1 MQIISMAIPYDGL
14 DEQIHLKIA
23 MLDELNVNER
33 VDYSVYDNYHSI
45 RELDFDLIKTF
56 FDEYA
61 YGYELDEYSSI
72 IMDMTRSSPDEPLD
86 TFIYSVIIPCILD
99 VGRFDITKELES
111 RGVLMDV
118 ELYYDSIIFRDDH
131 LVVNLQHY

>member
-1 MQIISMAIPYDGL
+1 MQIISMTIPYDGL